1 MGYLRLRQICL
12 TAPALGPAEALLTDV
27 MGLEVCHRDG
37 NVGKYGL
44 ENALWPVND
53 RFIEIVAP
61 TKDGTAAGRFMERN
75 PGGAGY
81 MLIFDC
87 DNPVER
93 VEWAAAQGVRVA
105 NHLEHNA
112 GDQGG
117 FFGNQLHPKDCRAT
131 FLEFDHTTGGEALDG
146 PYWPAGAGWQAH
158 RKTDVIRK
166 MTGATVSTPDPADL
180 AAHWGAIMH
189 EDPATDGEDRVFEID
204 GQAIRLTKRRA
215 EGREWLSEMA
225 FDAVDPEAMLERA
238 RLYGLATEG
247 GAFKLSGMWMQVE

>member
-1 MGYLRLRQICL
+1 
-12 TAPALGPAEALLTDV
+12 
-27 MGLEVCHRDG
+27 
-37 NVGKYGL
+37 
-44 ENALWPVND
+44 
-53 RFIEIVAP
+53 
-61 TKDGTAAGRFMERN
+61 
-75 PGGAGY
+75 
-81 MLIFDC
+81 
-87 DNPVER
+87 
-93 VEWAAAQGVRVA
+93 
-105 NHLEHNA
+105 
-112 GDQGG
+112 
-117 FFGNQLHPKDCRAT
+117 
-131 FLEFDHTTGGEALDG
+131 
-146 PYWPAGAGWQAH
+146 
-158 RKTDVIRK
+158 